1 MRRTVRI
8 LITATAWWAAGGMI
22 VLLLAAGRDLVP
34 DEPLPF
40 SRKIDLSKDISW
52 MNLHLPI
59 AVHEAVSMDEPD
71 TGWRMNGR
79 QLLTARIGEE
89 RATFELWRT
98 LGDGTIERDRA
109 ETTIVVE
116 RVRRGWPILCIEGAT
131 WVPGRHEAIQD
142 RLVRVDSPSGR
153 STLVPLG
160 IQPLPFLADAAI
172 IALTLATLA
181 LTPRFAERIARRRRG
196 VCPSCAHPLRGAT
209 RCPECGA
216 SLS

>member
-1 MRRTVRI
+1 MRRSARI
-8 LITATAWWAAGGMI
+8 LITAAAWWVGGGTI
-22 VLLLAAGRDLVP
+22 VLLLAAARDLVP

-40 SRKIDLSKDISW
+40 SRKIDLSKDIAW
-52 MNLHLPI
+52 MDRHLPG
-59 AVHEAVSMDEPD
+59 AVHAAVEMGEPD
-71 TGWRMNGR
+71 IGWRLNGR

-116 RVRRGWPILCIEGAT
+116 RVRRGWPLLCIEGAT
-131 WVPGRHEAIQD
+131 WIPGRQEAIQD
-142 RLVRVDSPSGR
+142 RLVRVDSPNGR

-160 IQPLPFLADAAI
+160 IQPLPFVADAGI
-172 IALTLATLA
+172 IALALAVLS

-196 VCPSCAHPLRGAT
+196 VCPSCAHPLQGAT

-216 SLS
+216 LAS